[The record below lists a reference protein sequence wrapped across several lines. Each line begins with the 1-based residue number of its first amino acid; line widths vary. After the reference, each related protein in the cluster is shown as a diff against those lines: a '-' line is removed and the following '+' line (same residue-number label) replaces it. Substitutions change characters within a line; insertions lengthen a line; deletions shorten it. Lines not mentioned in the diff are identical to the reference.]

1 MKKYLSILVL
11 AVFAIQANAQSN
23 SFQTLKDTF
32 KAGDDVYAVSVNGL
46 LCRTILR
53 MAGEHEFREAIT
65 DIKNIRVI
73 VIPMVEFKKRN
84 LSVPGFKKILK
95 EDAFQELATVR
106 DSGDDVSVFLQEG
119 KNKDRYFFL
128 IDEGDEVVGVEM
140 KGTVDMNMIYQMMK
154 EDGKDKTTGSR

>member
-1 MKKYLSILVL
+1 MKKYLTILVL
-11 AVFAIQANAQSN
+11 AVFVTQASAQSN
-23 SFQTLKDTF
+23 SYQTLKDTF
-32 KAGDDVYAVSVNGL
+32 KEGDDVYAVSVNGM

-95 EDAFQELATVR
+95 EDAFQELANVR
-106 DSGDDVSVFLQEG
+106 DHGDDVSVFFQEG
-119 KNKDRYFFL
+119 KNNDRYFFL
-128 IDEGDEVVGVEM
+128 IDEGDEVVGVEL
-140 KGTVDMNMIYQMMK
+140 KGTVDMNVIYAMMK
-154 EDGKDKTTGSR
+154 EETKNKTAGSR